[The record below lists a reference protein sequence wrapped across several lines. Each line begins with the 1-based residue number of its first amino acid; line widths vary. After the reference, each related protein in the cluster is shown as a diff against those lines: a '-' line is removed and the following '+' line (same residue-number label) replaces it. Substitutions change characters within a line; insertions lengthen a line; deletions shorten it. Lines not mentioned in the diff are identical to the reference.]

1 MSKDQYSQSEGRESV
16 GNPDRRALLE
26 QIAVA
31 GVALAAI
38 GLSSPANAAPAE
50 ATPQSAECGA
60 LQAVMS
66 GKIRRVVTGCN
77 ADGKSRVVSDTVVD
91 VVSDL
96 WKTAADQPL
105 GPGPTEEP
113 SYSRLLQSR
122 FGVETLKPSE
132 EPKPTH
138 ENRRGFHTTPGVT
151 HIFVLN
157 GNITYMTDLDE
168 VKLKAGDLVIQRNS
182 AHAWRNDGTE
192 PVRIFVTLVQ

>member
-1 MSKDQYSQSEGRESV
+1 MSKKQFSKSENRECVVNVGR
-16 GNPDRRALLE
+16 RTMLE
-26 QIAVA
+26 QFAVGGA
-31 GVALAAI
+31 ALAAI
-38 GLSSPANAAPAE
+38 GLSNAAPIE
-50 ATPQSAECGA
+50 AAPESMDCGA
-60 LQAVMS
+60 LRTVMS

-77 ADGKSRVVSDTVVD
+77 ADGKSKIVSDTVVD
-91 VVSDL
+91 VASDL

-105 GPGPTEEP
+105 GPGPTAEP
-113 SYSRLLQSR
+113 PYSRLLQSR
-122 FGVETLKPSE
+122 FGIETLKPSD

-138 ENRRGFHTTPGVT
+138 ENRRGFHITPGVT

-157 GNITYMTDLDE
+157 GTITYMTDLDE